1 MPMIECFLC
10 GKGFVSAGPKV
21 CPSCMKRLDRLYL
34 EARNYIR
41 DNPDLRLNVKALA
54 EELDADP
61 RDIQALVDMGRLEL
75 EGESE
80 SSDRLSERERLLL
93 EFEKHLKDGKGKDK
107 ESRRIRYAA
116 EKYGKQEKKK
126 ED

>member
-1 MPMIECFLC
+1 
-10 GKGFVSAGPKV
+10 
-21 CPSCMKRLDRLYL
+21 MKRLDKLYID
-34 EARNYIR
+34 ARNYIR

-61 RDIQALVDMGRLEL
+61 RDVQALVDMGRLEL

-93 EFEKHLKDGKGKDK
+93 EFEKHLKDGKGKGE
-107 ESRRIRYAA
+107 ESRRIKYAA

>member
-1 MPMIECFLC
+1 
-10 GKGFVSAGPKV
+10 
-21 CPSCMKRLDRLYL
+21 MKRLDKLYMD
-34 EARNYIR
+34 ARNYIR